1 MGKNQLERILQ
12 IDRIIRDR
20 GGCTK
25 KELTERFEV
34 SEKSIERD
42 FAYMKDRLM
51 APLEYDRH
59 KELYVYTDSSYF
71 LPSVSM
77 TEGQIL
83 ALSLSS
89 EILNHFNA
97 VGEFGQ
103 LKESFDR
110 LAAYL
115 PDEVQVDL
123 SRINNRVTV
132 ITDQQSPLSDKVWHV
147 LTECLRGNRLI
158 KLQYRKPDN
167 REYESKTLEPYSLVA
182 FRGNWYLIAHSPE
195 KGTIRTYALSRMKDP
210 IKEKGTFTIP
220 KDFKL
225 EDYIDPEW
233 GIYARKESY
242 DFKLKFSPGVANII
256 KEKRWHKTQ
265 QTEEQADGSLIL
277 SFQSG
282 QIETIGQW
290 VMSWGAEVT
299 VISPSALE
307 KQVKDN
313 IGSLGD
319 LYRINNDRDLIQ
331 SFA

>member
-1 MGKNQLERILQ
+1 MGKNQLERVLQ

-25 KELTERFEV
+25 QELTERFEV

-42 FAYMKDRLM
+42 FVYMKDRLM

-59 KELYVYTDSSYF
+59 KDLYVYTDSSYF

-77 TEGQIL
+77 TEGQVL

-97 VGEFGQ
+97 VGEFDQ
-103 LKESFDR
+103 LRESFEH

-123 SRINNRVTV
+123 SKINNRVTV
-132 ITDQQSPLSDKVWHV
+132 ITEQQSPLSDKVWQTI
-147 LTECLRGNRLI
+147 TECLRGNRLI
-158 KLQYRKPDN
+158 KFRYRKPDN
-167 REYESKTLEPYSLVA
+167 KEYETKTLEPYSLVA
-182 FRGNWYLIAHSPE
+182 FRSNWYLIAHSPDQN
-195 KGTIRTYALSRMKDP
+195 TIRTYALTRMKDP
-210 IKEKGTFTIP
+210 EKQKETFTIP
-220 KDFKL
+220 RDFRL

-233 GIYARKESY
+233 GIYARKETY
-242 DFKLKFSPGVANII
+242 NFKLKFSPKVASII

-265 QTEEQADGSLIL
+265 QTEEHPDGSLIL

-290 VMSWGAEVT
+290 VMSWGAEVK
-299 VISPSALE
+299 VLSPEELINQIKENSRG
-307 KQVKDN
+307 V
-313 IGSLGD
+313 GV
-319 LYRINNDRDLIQ
+319 LY
-331 SFA
+331 S